1 MNIAV
6 YCSARENIAGEC
18 FEDARRLGA
27 WIGENGHM
35 LVYGGLAMGLMEAV
49 ASATATAGGKV
60 MGVVPETRQHRQH
73 TSNTVSI
80 PVCSLHERKQIMES
94 FYQKQ
99 QKKIQ
104 KKH

>member
-49 ASATATAGGKV
+49 ASATAGGKV

-80 PVCSLHERKQIMES
+80 PVCSLHERKQIM
-94 FYQKQ
+94 
-99 QKKIQ
+99 
-104 KKH
+104 